1 MVNFQS
7 GNASALPLK
16 RGTDPGEEDDEV
28 DGAMPDDA
36 EDAEERSDMMTTV
49 VVGWRANGLI
59 SC

>member
-16 RGTDPGEEDDEV
+16 RGTDPGKEDDEV
-28 DGAMPDDA
+28 DGA
-36 EDAEERSDMMTTV
+36 EDAEERSDMMTAV
-49 VVGWRANGLI
+49 VVGWRAYGLI